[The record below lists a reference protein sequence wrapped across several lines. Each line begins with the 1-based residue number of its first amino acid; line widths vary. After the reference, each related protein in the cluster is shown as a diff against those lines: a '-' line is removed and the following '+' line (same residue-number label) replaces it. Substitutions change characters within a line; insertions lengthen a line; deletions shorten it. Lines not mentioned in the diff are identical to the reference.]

1 MPGPRVA
8 YILLWFPE
16 PSQTFVLNE
25 VNTLAK
31 LGLDLK
37 VYTLYGPRPSDRV
50 SGMASAAAPVRR
62 LGLAASGVLL
72 KELAGLRQRWGAGA
86 ARIVG
91 GVIARRWRSLETAGE
106 ALWAV
111 LAGVYL
117 ARLFVSDGITH
128 IHAPWADGP
137 ATAAWVASRL
147 TGIPFSFSARAGD
160 IYPADGAL
168 TEKIQAA
175 AFVRI
180 NNRANLSYLA
190 GQAGGEADKIH
201 LIYNGVA
208 IKDYTLAPASMAPP
222 IQIVALGRFVRTK
235 GFDVLLRAAQILT
248 SKGLDLHLTLAGWG
262 PRGLAWKSLA
272 FRLGLKSRVSFPG
285 FIPYNQVSRLFAGAD
300 IFVMPCVVHS
310 SSDRDGIPNVIME
323 ALLHRLPVVASDVAG
338 ISEVIQDKET
348 GLLVPQQDPVALAQ
362 AISSMVEDRQA
373 ALAMAQRGRDLVLRQ
388 FDSEGNHRKLF
399 KLFADPEVNRLGR
412 LAAMD
417 S

>member
-1 MPGPRVA
+1 MAGPRVA

-31 LGLDLK
+31 LGLDLR
-37 VYTLYGPRPSDRV
+37 VYTLYGPRPPDRV
-50 SGMASAAAPVRR
+50 AGLAPVAVPVRR
-62 LGLAASGVLL
+62 LGLAAFGVLL
-72 KELAGLRQRWGAGA
+72 KELARLRDRWGTNA
-86 ARIVG
+86 AQFVV

-111 LAGVYL
+111 LAGIYL
-117 ARLFVSDGITH
+117 ARLFVSEGITH

-168 TEKIQAA
+168 AEKIQAA
-175 AFVRI
+175 AFIRI

-190 GQAGGEADKIH
+190 DRAAGEPGKIH
-201 LIYNGVA
+201 LIYNGIG
-208 IKDYTLAPASMAPP
+208 IKDGLLAPVPMTPP
-222 IQIVALGRFVRTK
+222 LQIMALGRFVRTK
-235 GFDVLLRAAQILT
+235 GFDVLLQAAQILA
-248 SKGLDLHLTLAGWG
+248 SRGVDFRLTLAGSG
-262 PRGLAWKSLA
+262 PRGVLWKSLA

-285 FIPYNQVSRLFAGAD
+285 FIPYNQVSRLLAGAD

-323 ALLHRLPVVASDVAG
+323 ALAHRLPVVASDVAG
-338 ISEVIQDKET
+338 ISEVIRDRET
-348 GLLVPQQDPVALAQ
+348 GLLVPQQDPAALAA
-362 AISSMVEDRQA
+362 AIETLAADRQA
-373 ALAMAQRGRDLVLRQ
+373 ALALAERGRELVLRN
-388 FDSEGNHRKLF
+388 FDTDANHRKLLA
-399 KLFADPEVNRLGR
+399 LFHNADK
-412 LAAMD
+412 
-417 S
+417 